1 MKYNLKIYELYSKA
15 MEFKK
20 ATEHVYETVYVVVE
34 RAEIIAVF
42 SSYHDAV
49 HYTNN
54 LHPRKFNIKTVDFN
68 PRTPRRFPD
77 YIS

>member
-1 MKYNLKIYELYSKA
+1 
-15 MEFKK
+15 
-20 ATEHVYETVYVVVE
+20 VE

-68 PRTPRRFPD
+68 PPTQIIAVMPKETTD
-77 YIS
+77 